1 MLLKLVFLMCLMLLL
16 LPVPVLLLVFLF
28 SLLWD
33 HVFSN
38 HAFLRFV
45 LWFGLFSSCS
55 GLTLD
60 FGFVSSF
67 NKAHI

>member
-38 HAFLRFV
+38 HALFY
-45 LWFGLFSSCS
+45 GLGFFSSCS

-60 FGFVSSF
+60 FGFVGSF

>member
-16 LPVPVLLLVFLF
+16 LSVPVLLLVFLF

-38 HAFLRFV
+38 HAFRCFL
-45 LWFGLFSSCS
+45 LWFGLVFQLFWTNSR
-55 GLTLD
+55 LWI
-60 FGFVSSF
+60 F